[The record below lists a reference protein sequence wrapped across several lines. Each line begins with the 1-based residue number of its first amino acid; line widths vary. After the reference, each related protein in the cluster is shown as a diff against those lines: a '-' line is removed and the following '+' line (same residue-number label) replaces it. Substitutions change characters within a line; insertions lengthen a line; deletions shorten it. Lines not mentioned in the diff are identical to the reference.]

1 MRGLAI
7 VTGASSGIGEAFA
20 RALSKRGH
28 SLLLVA
34 RRRDRLQKL
43 ADELGRA
50 EVFVADLSREA
61 EVERV
66 ALRAAE
72 LGDLTLLVNNAGFGT
87 RGPFAD
93 MDGARQGD
101 MVKLNI
107 LTPVLLTHQLLPLL
121 HAGGDHG
128 RASGVIN
135 VSSVGAFQPTPFMAT
150 YSASKA
156 FVLSWSE
163 ALSEELRGSQVRV
176 LCVCPGPTTSEFFD
190 VAVMPDNMRR
200 LPHTMTADDV
210 VSRTLDAF
218 DDNRA
223 VLLPGVVNWLSAF
236 ATRLVPRALSR
247 MLTAR
252 MFAPKPSA
260 PSLPPSHAQSPPSHD
275 PP

>member
-20 RALSKRGH
+20 RALSRRGY

-34 RRRDRLQKL
+34 RRGDRLQKL
-43 ADELGRA
+43 AAELGRA
-50 EVFVADLSREA
+50 EALAADLTRES
-61 EVERV
+61 ELERV
-66 ALRAAE
+66 VARAAE
-72 LGDLTLLVNNAGFGT
+72 LGDVTLLVNNAGFGT
-87 RGPFAD
+87 RGPFVA

-101 MVKLNI
+101 MVKLNV

-121 HAGGDHG
+121 HAGATNG

-135 VSSVGAFQPTPFMAT
+135 VSSIGAFQSTPFMAT

-163 ALSEELRGSQVRV
+163 ALSEELRGSTVRV

-200 LPHTMTADDV
+200 LPHIMAADDV

-247 MLTAR
+247 VLTAR
-252 MFAPKPSA
+252 MFAPKPAGPALPAA
-260 PSLPPSHAQSPPSHD
+260 PSQSHD

>member
-1 MRGLAI
+1 MSRGLAL

-34 RRRDRLQKL
+34 RRRERLQKL

-50 EVFVADLSREA
+50 EVLAADLSRED

-66 ALRAAE
+66 AARAAE
-72 LGDLTLLVNNAGFGT
+72 LGDVTLLVNNAGFGT
-87 RGPFAD
+87 RGPFAEL
-93 MDGARQGD
+93 DGARQGD
-101 MVKLNI
+101 MVKLNV

-121 HAGGDHG
+121 AHSGAAGKV
-128 RASGVIN
+128 SGVIN
-135 VSSVGAFQPTPFMAT
+135 VSSIGAFQSTPYMAT

-163 ALSEELRGSQVRV
+163 ALYEELRGSGVRV

-200 LPHTMTADDV
+200 LPHIMSADDV
-210 VSRTLDAF
+210 VARTLDAF

-223 VLLPGVVNWLSAF
+223 TLLPGAVNWLSAV
-236 ATRLVPRALSR
+236 ATRFVPRLIAR
-247 MLTAR
+247 VLTAR
-252 MFAPKPSA
+252 MFAPQA
-260 PSLPPSHAQSPPSHD
+260 ERRVLPPAD
-275 PP
+275 PH

>member
-1 MRGLAI
+1 MRGWAI

-20 RALSKRGH
+20 RALAKRGY

-34 RRRDRLQKL
+34 RRHDRLQKL

-50 EVFVADLSREA
+50 EVFVADLSREP

-66 ALRAAE
+66 AQRAAA
-72 LGDLTLLVNNAGFGT
+72 LGDVTLLVNNAGFGT

-121 HAGGDHG
+121 HASGTAE
-128 RASGVIN
+128 RAAGVIN
-135 VSSVGAFQPTPFMAT
+135 ISSIGAFQPTPYMAT
-150 YSASKA
+150 YCASKA

-163 ALSEELRGSQVRV
+163 ALSEELRGSRVRV

-190 VAVMPDNMRR
+190 VAVMPDHMRR

-218 DDNRA
+218 DDSRA

-247 MLTAR
+247 VLTAR
-252 MFAPKPSA
+252 MFAPKPPA
-260 PSLPPSHAQSPPSHD
+260 PALPPHASAAQTED